1 MKSLHY
7 FLPLIFFLI
16 AVSCANEKINYNDNS
31 LMKTN
36 VDSTYYEGQITVVGN
51 EPFSKLALIIAD
63 TTIYTLDCNEETR
76 DSLLKNQVNFIEFSQ
91 RKKKTITK
99 TGIKL
104 KIDKTELIRK

>member
-76 DSLLKNQVNFIEFSQ
+76 DSLLKNQGKFYRVFA
-91 RKKKTITK
+91 KKKTITK

-104 KIDKTELIRK
+104 KIYKTELIRK